1 MASIRAITPRQRWLN
16 GTMTQP
22 HSLRGAIDLSSLAA
36 PAAPA
41 APAGSF
47 VTEADDASFDAAIQG
62 SVRYPVL
69 IEFYSPR
76 APEQQR
82 LSQDLAALTDEA
94 AGRWLLVRVNVDTS
108 PQLAAELQIKAVP
121 TVAGIVSGQLVPL
134 WQGTLAKEEAKARIE
149 ELIRLAAKYG
159 IVGKA
164 QPVAPTAPADAE
176 GEPTIDPRYAAAYD
190 AMEREDYATARQEFE
205 ALLSATPSDAVAKA
219 GLAQSGLLARVAASD
234 PRAAVD
240 ALAANP
246 DDVEAVLTMADLEAA
261 TGQLDAAFARL
272 VAAVRS
278 HAGEERDAVRKRL
291 LELYDTCEPTDP
303 SVLRSR
309 RELASA
315 LF

>member
-1 MASIRAITPRQRWLN
+1 MYLVTAERWLN
-16 GTMTQP
+16 GSMTQP
-22 HSLRGAIDLSSLAA
+22 HSLRGAIDLSSLGA

-41 APAGSF
+41 APAGSY
-47 VTEADDASFDAAIQG
+47 VTEVDDASFDAAMQG
-62 SVRYPVL
+62 SVRYPIL

-121 TVAGIVSGQLVPL
+121 TVAGVVNGQLVPL
-134 WQGTLAKEEAKARIE
+134 WQGTLSKDDAKARIE
-149 ELIRLAAKYG
+149 ELIRMAAKYG
-159 IVGKA
+159 IVAKA
-164 QPVAPTAPADAE
+164 QPVAAAPTEDADAA
-176 GEPTIDPRYAAAYD
+176 PTIDPRYAAAYE
-190 AMEREDYATARQEFE
+190 AMEQEDYATARQQFE
-205 ALLSATPSDAVAKA
+205 ALLAATPSDAIAKA
-219 GLAQSGLLARVAASD
+219 GLAQSGLLGRVTSAN
-234 PRAAVD
+234 PQAAVD
-240 ALAANP
+240 KLAADP
-246 DDVEAVLTMADLEAA
+246 DDVEAILAMADLEAA
-261 TGQLDAAFARL
+261 TGAVEAAFARL

-278 HAGEERDAVRKRL
+278 HAGDEKDIVRKRL

-303 SVLRSR
+303 AVLRSR